1 MALGLLG
8 SLDPVR
14 AQPGLSGLRIGHSRV
29 CCSRIRT
36 DVRQV
41 IQEMKAVSQHELGER
56 VADARR
62 RKGWTQG
69 ELAARVG
76 LTQTSVSRIETGGRA
91 VSSLE
96 LAELAEVLGVS
107 VLDLLRAGQRPM
119 LAIAARLGHFRDPS
133 AVDRALRRA
142 EALIRLDEL
151 LDSVL
156 GPSPPEGSSP
166 PKGPAPLERAVP
178 LRGAAPL
185 GGVVS
190 VEPEAV
196 PPEPEAVP
204 PEPGAVRRGEV
215 GRGPAVDQGRRL
227 AGRVRQALRLGDGP
241 LGPLPEVLEERL
253 RLDVDF
259 SPLPE
264 AVDGLCVSVGER
276 ALVLVGSSKPS
287 SRQRFTLA
295 HELAH
300 YLVDDL
306 DPLYVDERGV
316 RARSV
321 AEMRANAFAAHLL
334 MPEPGVR
341 AVIEGFTDDAER
353 AVRVALTFGTS
364 VSAAAYQLGN
374 LGLLPETVRDRL
386 TQAGSRP
393 LLMRYALPSDWQQD
407 ESGRGRL
414 RPPSRLYRRATL
426 AFRRGL
432 IGLEP
437 VAELLQRPDRDQL
450 RQELEDAGL
459 APDEEAFTAAG
470 PDGLDEIFE
479 EMAPGR

>member
-1 MALGLLG
+1 M
-8 SLDPVR
+8 
-14 AQPGLSGLRIGHSRV
+14 
-29 CCSRIRT
+29 
-36 DVRQV
+36 
-41 IQEMKAVSQHELGER
+41 EAVTQQELGQR
-56 VADARR
+56 IAGARR
-62 RKGWTQG
+62 DRGWTQA
-69 ELAARVG
+69 ELATRVG
-76 LTQTSVSRIETGGRA
+76 LTQTAVSRIETGARA
-91 VSSLE
+91 VGSLE
-96 LAELAEVLGVS
+96 LAELAEALGVS

-119 LAIAARLGHFRDPS
+119 LAIAARLGRFRDPG

-142 EALIRLDEL
+142 QTLTGLDEL

-156 GPSPPEGSSP
+156 DAPSGEPPPRLSGAGRGPFGEPGRP
-166 PKGPAPLERAVP
+166 R
-178 LRGAAPL
+178 L
-185 GGVVS
+185 GG
-190 VEPEAV
+190 A
-196 PPEPEAVP
+196 
-204 PEPGAVRRGEV
+204 

-227 AGRVRQALRLGDGP
+227 AGEVRRALGLGDGP
-241 LGPLPEVLEERL
+241 IARFPELLEERFQ
-253 RLDVDF
+253 LDVDF

-264 AVDGLCVSVGER
+264 AVDGLCVSVGAR
-276 ALVLVGSSKPS
+276 ALILVGSGKPS

-341 AVIEGFTDDAER
+341 AAIEGTADDAER

-374 LGLLPETVRDRL
+374 LGLLPEAVRDRL
-386 TQAGSRP
+386 VDAGAKP

-407 ESGRGRL
+407 ESGRGRV
-414 RPPSRLYRRATL
+414 RPPARLYARATL

-437 VAELLQRPDRDQL
+437 IVDLLRHPDRDQL
-450 RQELEDAGL
+450 RQELDDAGL
-459 APDEEAFTAAG
+459 TPDLDTIGAAD
-470 PDGLDEIFE
+470 PDALDELLE

>member
-119 LAIAARLGHFRDPS
+119 LAIAARLGHFRDPG

-166 PKGPAPLERAVP
+166 PRGPAPLEGAVP
-178 LRGAAPL
+178 L
-185 GGVVS
+185 
-190 VEPEAV
+190 
-196 PPEPEAVP
+196 
-204 PEPGAVRRGEV
+204 EPGAVRRGEV

-227 AGRVRQALRLGDGP
+227 AGEVRQALRLGDGP

-341 AVIEGFTDDAER
+341 AAIEGFTDDAER

-470 PDGLDEIFE
+470 PDGLDEIFG

>member
-1 MALGLLG
+1 
-8 SLDPVR
+8 
-14 AQPGLSGLRIGHSRV
+14 
-29 CCSRIRT
+29 
-36 DVRQV
+36 
-41 IQEMKAVSQHELGER
+41 MKAVSQHELGER

-76 LTQTSVSRIETGGRA
+76 LTQTSVSRIETGVRA

-96 LAELAEVLGVS
+96 LAELAEILGVS
-107 VLDLLRAGQRPM
+107 VLDLLRGGQRPM
-119 LAIAARLGHFRDPS
+119 LAIAARLGHFRDPG

-151 LDSVL
+151 LDPVL
-156 GPSPPEGSSP
+156 GRSPP
-166 PKGPAPLERAVP
+166 
-178 LRGAAPL
+178 GAEAA
-185 GGVVS
+185 
-190 VEPEAV
+190 VEPA
-196 PPEPEAVP
+196 
-204 PEPGAVRRGEV
+204 AVRPGEV

-227 AGRVRQALRLGDGP
+227 AGQVRQALRLGDGP

-341 AVIEGFTDDAER
+341 AVIDGFTDDAER

-374 LGLLPETVRDRL
+374 LGLLPDSIRNRL

-437 VAELLQRPDRDQL
+437 IAELLQRPDRDQL

>member
-1 MALGLLG
+1 
-8 SLDPVR
+8 
-14 AQPGLSGLRIGHSRV
+14 
-29 CCSRIRT
+29 
-36 DVRQV
+36 
-41 IQEMKAVSQHELGER
+41 MKAVSQHELGER

-76 LTQTSVSRIETGGRA
+76 LTQTSVSRIETGVRA

-119 LAIAARLGHFRDPS
+119 LAIAARLGHFRDPG

-151 LDSVL
+151 LDSIL
-156 GPSPPEGSSP
+156 GPSPPEG
-166 PKGPAPLERAVP
+166 
-178 LRGAAPL
+178 AAPL
-185 GGVVS
+185 GEAAPRGG
-190 VEPEAV
+190 AV
-196 PPEPEAVP
+196 PPEL
-204 PEPGAVRRGEV
+204 GAVRRGEV

-227 AGRVRQALRLGDGP
+227 AGAVREALRLGDGP

-264 AVDGLCVSVGER
+264 AVDGLCVSVGGR

-341 AVIEGFTDDAER
+341 AAIEGFTDDAER
-353 AVRVALTFGTS
+353 AVRLALTFGTS

>member
-1 MALGLLG
+1 
-8 SLDPVR
+8 
-14 AQPGLSGLRIGHSRV
+14 
-29 CCSRIRT
+29 
-36 DVRQV
+36 
-41 IQEMKAVSQHELGER
+41 MKAVSQHELGER

-62 RKGWTQG
+62 GKGWTQG

-76 LTQTSVSRIETGGRA
+76 LTQTSVSRIETGVRA

-119 LAIAARLGHFRDPS
+119 LAIAARLGHFRDPG
-133 AVDRALRRA
+133 AVDRALGRA

-156 GPSPPEGSSP
+156 GPSPPEGSAASGGPAASGGSAAPGGPAASEGPAP
-166 PKGPAPLERAVP
+166 PGGAVPPRPAPLEAE
-178 LRGAAPL
+178 AA
-185 GGVVS
+185 
-190 VEPEAV
+190 VEPA
-196 PPEPEAVP
+196 AM
-204 PEPGAVRRGEV
+204 RRGEV
-215 GRGPAVDQGRRL
+215 GRGPAVDQGRLL
-227 AGRVRQALRLGDGP
+227 AGQVRQALRLGDGP

-264 AVDGLCVSVGER
+264 AVDGLCVSVGDR

-341 AVIEGFTDDAER
+341 ATIEGFTDDAER

-374 LGLLPETVRDRL
+374 LGLLPDSVRDRL

-437 VAELLQRPDRDQL
+437 IAELLQRPDRDQL

>member
-1 MALGLLG
+1 
-8 SLDPVR
+8 
-14 AQPGLSGLRIGHSRV
+14 
-29 CCSRIRT
+29 
-36 DVRQV
+36 
-41 IQEMKAVSQHELGER
+41 MKAVSQHELGER

-62 RKGWTQG
+62 GKGWTQG

-76 LTQTSVSRIETGGRA
+76 LTQTSVSRIETGVRA

-107 VLDLLRAGQRPM
+107 VLDLLRGGRRPM
-119 LAIAARLGHFRDPS
+119 LAIAARLGHFRDPG

-156 GPSPPEGSSP
+156 GPSPPAGPSP
-166 PKGPAPLERAVP
+166 P
-178 LRGAAPL
+178 GAEAA
-185 GGVVS
+185 
-190 VEPEAV
+190 VEP
-196 PPEPEAVP
+196 
-204 PEPGAVRRGEV
+204 AVRQGEV

-227 AGRVRQALRLGDGP
+227 AGQVRQALRLGDGP

-341 AVIEGFTDDAER
+341 AVIDGFTDDAER

-374 LGLLPETVRDRL
+374 LGLLPDSIRNRL

-437 VAELLQRPDRDQL
+437 IAELLQRPDRDQL

>member
-1 MALGLLG
+1 M
-8 SLDPVR
+8 
-14 AQPGLSGLRIGHSRV
+14 
-29 CCSRIRT
+29 
-36 DVRQV
+36 
-41 IQEMKAVSQHELGER
+41 EAVTQQELGQR
-56 VADARR
+56 IAGARR
-62 RKGWTQG
+62 DRGWTQA
-69 ELAARVG
+69 ELAARVD
-76 LTQTSVSRIETGGRA
+76 LTQTAVSRIETGARA
-91 VSSLE
+91 VGSLE
-96 LAELAEVLGVS
+96 LAELAEALGVS

-119 LAIAARLGHFRDPS
+119 LAIAARLGRFRDPG

-142 EALIRLDEL
+142 QTLTRLDEL

-156 GPSPPEGSSP
+156 DAPSGGPGPP
-166 PKGPAPLERAVP
+166 R
-178 LRGAAPL
+178 L
-185 GGVVS
+185 GG
-190 VEPEAV
+190 
-196 PPEPEAVP
+196 
-204 PEPGAVRRGEV
+204 V

-227 AGRVRQALRLGDGP
+227 AGEVRQELGLGDGP
-241 LGPLPEVLEERL
+241 IARFPELLEERFQ
-253 RLDVDF
+253 LDVDL

-264 AVDGLCVSVGER
+264 AVDGLCVSVGAR
-276 ALVLVGSSKPS
+276 ALILVGSGKPS

-341 AVIEGFTDDAER
+341 AAIEGTADDAER

-374 LGLLPETVRDRL
+374 LGLLPEAVRDRL
-386 TQAGSRP
+386 VDAGAKP

-407 ESGRGRL
+407 ESGRGRV
-414 RPPSRLYRRATL
+414 RPPARLYTRATL

-437 VAELLQRPDRDQL
+437 IADLLRHPDRDQL
-450 RQELEDAGL
+450 RQELDDAGL
-459 APDEEAFTAAG
+459 APDLDSLGVAD
-470 PDGLDEIFE
+470 PDALDEILE

>member
-1 MALGLLG
+1 M
-8 SLDPVR
+8 
-14 AQPGLSGLRIGHSRV
+14 
-29 CCSRIRT
+29 
-36 DVRQV
+36 
-41 IQEMKAVSQHELGER
+41 EAVTQQELGQR
-56 VADARR
+56 IAGARR
-62 RKGWTQG
+62 DRGWTQA
-69 ELAARVG
+69 ELAARVD
-76 LTQTSVSRIETGGRA
+76 LTQTAVSRIETGARA
-91 VSSLE
+91 VGSLE
-96 LAELAEVLGVS
+96 LAELAEALGVS

-119 LAIAARLGHFRDPS
+119 LAIAARLGRFRDPG

-142 EALIRLDEL
+142 QTLTRLDEL

-156 GPSPPEGSSP
+156 DAPSGKSPPP
-166 PKGPAPLERAVP
+166 R
-178 LRGAAPL
+178 L
-185 GGVVS
+185 GGADRRRDGR
-190 VEPEAV
+190 PDGGPG
-196 PPEPEAVP
+196 PPRL
-204 PEPGAVRRGEV
+204 GGV

-227 AGRVRQALRLGDGP
+227 AGEVRQELGLGDGP
-241 LGPLPEVLEERL
+241 IARFPELLEERFQ
-253 RLDVDF
+253 LDVDL

-264 AVDGLCVSVGER
+264 AVDGLCVSVGAR
-276 ALVLVGSSKPS
+276 ALILVGSGKPS

-341 AVIEGFTDDAER
+341 AAIEGTADDAER

-374 LGLLPETVRDRL
+374 LGLLPEAVRDRL
-386 TQAGSRP
+386 VDAGAKP

-407 ESGRGRL
+407 ESGRGRV
-414 RPPSRLYRRATL
+414 RPPARLYTRATL

-437 VAELLQRPDRDQL
+437 IADLLRHPDRDQL
-450 RQELEDAGL
+450 RQELDDAGL
-459 APDEEAFTAAG
+459 APDLDSLGVAD
-470 PDGLDEIFE
+470 PDALDEILE

>member
-1 MALGLLG
+1 
-8 SLDPVR
+8 
-14 AQPGLSGLRIGHSRV
+14 
-29 CCSRIRT
+29 
-36 DVRQV
+36 
-41 IQEMKAVSQHELGER
+41 MKAVSQHELGER

-76 LTQTSVSRIETGGRA
+76 LTQTSVSRIETGVRA

-119 LAIAARLGHFRDPS
+119 LAIAARLGHFRDPG

-156 GPSPPEGSSP
+156 GPSPPEVSAPPGGSASS
-166 PKGPAPLERAVP
+166 G
-178 LRGAAPL
+178 GAAPL
-185 GGVVS
+185 EAEAA
-190 VEPEAV
+190 VEPA
-196 PPEPEAVP
+196 
-204 PEPGAVRRGEV
+204 AVRRGEV

-227 AGRVRQALRLGDGP
+227 AGQVRQALRLGDGP

-264 AVDGLCVSVGER
+264 AVDGLCVSVGDR

-341 AVIEGFTDDAER
+341 AAIEGFTDDAER

-374 LGLLPETVRDRL
+374 LGLLPASVRDRL

-426 AFRRGL
+426 AFRRGR

-437 VAELLQRPDRDQL
+437 IAELLQRPDRDQL

>member
-1 MALGLLG
+1 
-8 SLDPVR
+8 
-14 AQPGLSGLRIGHSRV
+14 
-29 CCSRIRT
+29 
-36 DVRQV
+36 
-41 IQEMKAVSQHELGER
+41 MKAVSQHELGER

-62 RKGWTQG
+62 GKGWTQG

-76 LTQTSVSRIETGGRA
+76 LTQTSVSRIETGVRA

-107 VLDLLRAGQRPM
+107 VLDLLRGGRRPM
-119 LAIAARLGHFRDPS
+119 LAIAARLGHFRDPG

-156 GPSPPEGSSP
+156 GPSPPAGPSP
-166 PKGPAPLERAVP
+166 P
-178 LRGAAPL
+178 GAEAA
-185 GGVVS
+185 
-190 VEPEAV
+190 VEP
-196 PPEPEAVP
+196 
-204 PEPGAVRRGEV
+204 AVRQGEV

-227 AGRVRQALRLGDGP
+227 AGQVRQALRLGDGP

-341 AVIEGFTDDAER
+341 AVIDGFTDDAER

-374 LGLLPETVRDRL
+374 LGLLPDSIRNRL

-426 AFRRGL
+426 AFQRGL

-437 VAELLQRPDRDQL
+437 IAELLQRPDRDQL

>member
-1 MALGLLG
+1 
-8 SLDPVR
+8 
-14 AQPGLSGLRIGHSRV
+14 
-29 CCSRIRT
+29 
-36 DVRQV
+36 
-41 IQEMKAVSQHELGER
+41 MKAVSQHELGER

-62 RKGWTQG
+62 GKGWTQG

-96 LAELAEVLGVS
+96 LAELAEVLGIS

-119 LAIAARLGHFRDPS
+119 LAIAARLGHFRDPGS
-133 AVDRALRRA
+133 VDRALRRA

-156 GPSPPEGSSP
+156 GPSPPEVSAASERSAPPEGAAPPGGAAASGWSAASGGAAPPGGAAASGWSAASGGASP
-166 PKGPAPLERAVP
+166 PG
-178 LRGAAPL
+178 GAAPL
-185 GGVVS
+185 GGAAPPRPAPLEAEAA
-190 VEPEAV
+190 VEPA
-196 PPEPEAVP
+196 
-204 PEPGAVRRGEV
+204 AVRRGEV

-227 AGRVRQALRLGDGP
+227 AGQVRQALRLGDGP

-264 AVDGLCVSVGER
+264 AVDGLCVSVGDR

-341 AVIEGFTDDAER
+341 AAIEGFTDDAER
-353 AVRVALTFGTS
+353 AVRVALTFGAS

-374 LGLLPETVRDRL
+374 LGLLPDSVRDRL

-437 VAELLQRPDRDQL
+437 IAELLQRPDRDQL

-459 APDEEAFTAAG
+459 APDEEAFTAAA

>member
-119 LAIAARLGHFRDPS
+119 LAIAARLGHFRDPG

-166 PKGPAPLERAVP
+166 PRGPAPLEGAVP
-178 LRGAAPL
+178 L
-185 GGVVS
+185 
-190 VEPEAV
+190 
-196 PPEPEAVP
+196 
-204 PEPGAVRRGEV
+204 EPGAVRRGEV

-227 AGRVRQALRLGDGP
+227 AGEVRQALRLGDGP

>member
-1 MALGLLG
+1 
-8 SLDPVR
+8 
-14 AQPGLSGLRIGHSRV
+14 
-29 CCSRIRT
+29 
-36 DVRQV
+36 
-41 IQEMKAVSQHELGER
+41 MKAVSQHELGER

-62 RKGWTQG
+62 GRGWTQG

-76 LTQTSVSRIETGGRA
+76 LTQTSVSRIETGVRA

-107 VLDLLRAGQRPM
+107 VLDLLRGGQRPM
-119 LAIAARLGHFRDPS
+119 LAIAARLGHFRDPG

-156 GPSPPEGSSP
+156 GPSPPAGPSP
-166 PKGPAPLERAVP
+166 P
-178 LRGAAPL
+178 GAEAA
-185 GGVVS
+185 
-190 VEPEAV
+190 VEP
-196 PPEPEAVP
+196 
-204 PEPGAVRRGEV
+204 AVRQGEV

-227 AGRVRQALRLGDGP
+227 AGQVRQALRLGDGP
-241 LGPLPEVLEERL
+241 LGSLPEVLEERL

-341 AVIEGFTDDAER
+341 AVIDGFTDDAER

-374 LGLLPETVRDRL
+374 LGLLPDSIRNRL

-437 VAELLQRPDRDQL
+437 IAGLLQRPDRDQL

>member
-1 MALGLLG
+1 M
-8 SLDPVR
+8 
-14 AQPGLSGLRIGHSRV
+14 
-29 CCSRIRT
+29 
-36 DVRQV
+36 
-41 IQEMKAVSQHELGER
+41 EAVTQQELGQR
-56 VADARR
+56 IAGARR
-62 RKGWTQG
+62 DRGWTQA

-76 LTQTSVSRIETGGRA
+76 LTQTAVSRIETGARA
-91 VSSLE
+91 VGSLE
-96 LAELAEVLGVS
+96 LAELAEALGVS
-107 VLDLLRAGQRPM
+107 VLDLLRAGPRPM
-119 LAIAARLGHFRDPS
+119 LAIAARLGRFRDPG

-142 EALIRLDEL
+142 PTPTRLGEL

-156 GPSPPEGSSP
+156 GAPSGEPPPRLGAGRAPVGGPHGAPAP
-166 PKGPAPLERAVP
+166 PPPGGAGRGPAGGSGPP
-178 LRGAAPL
+178 PPGGA
-185 GGVVS
+185 
-190 VEPEAV
+190 
-196 PPEPEAVP
+196 
-204 PEPGAVRRGEV
+204 

-227 AGRVRQALRLGDGP
+227 AGEVRRELGLGDGP
-241 LGPLPEVLEERL
+241 VARFPELLEERFQ
-253 RLDVDF
+253 LDVDL

-264 AVDGLCVSVGER
+264 AVDGLCVSVG
-276 ALVLVGSSKPS
+276 AGAPILVGSGKPAKP
-287 SRQRFTLA
+287 QRFTLA

-341 AVIEGFTDDAER
+341 AAIEGTADDAER
-353 AVRVALTFGTS
+353 AVRVALAFGTS

-374 LGLLPETVRDRL
+374 LGLLPEAVRDRL
-386 TQAGSRP
+386 VDAGAKP

-407 ESGRGRL
+407 ESGRGRV
-414 RPPSRLYRRATL
+414 RPPARLYARATL

-437 VAELLQRPDRDQL
+437 IVDLLRHPDRDQL
-450 RQELEDAGL
+450 RQELDDAGL
-459 APDEEAFTAAG
+459 TPDLDALGVADQDA
-470 PDGLDEIFE
+470 LDELLE

>member
-119 LAIAARLGHFRDPS
+119 LAIAARLGHFRDPG

-166 PKGPAPLERAVP
+166 PRGPAPLEGAVP
-178 LRGAAPL
+178 L
-185 GGVVS
+185 
-190 VEPEAV
+190 
-196 PPEPEAVP
+196 
-204 PEPGAVRRGEV
+204 EPGAVRRGEV

-227 AGRVRQALRLGDGP
+227 AGEVRQALRLGDGP

-341 AVIEGFTDDAER
+341 AAIEGFTDDAER

>member
-1 MALGLLG
+1 
-8 SLDPVR
+8 
-14 AQPGLSGLRIGHSRV
+14 
-29 CCSRIRT
+29 
-36 DVRQV
+36 
-41 IQEMKAVSQHELGER
+41 MKAVSQHELGER

-76 LTQTSVSRIETGGRA
+76 LTQTSVSRIETGVRA

-119 LAIAARLGHFRDPS
+119 LAIAARLGHFRDPG

-156 GPSPPEGSSP
+156 GPSPPEG
-166 PKGPAPLERAVP
+166 AAQ
-178 LRGAAPL
+178 LRGPVPPRGAVPL
-185 GGVVS
+185 GGV
-190 VEPEAV
+190 V

-227 AGRVRQALRLGDGP
+227 AGEVRQALRLEDGP

-341 AVIEGFTDDAER
+341 ATIEGFTDDAER